1 MRTLLGRFIRL
12 IHGGMRTSVNAKSA
26 RQTVRNRSSTT
37 RAGTSRS
44 AALNFNKIVGNVGR
58 HIELQPAACFLDAKG
73 HALPDV
79 SDDWLITE
87 ASDDRLKI
95 KNVRTGHETV
105 LAKDHIHH
113 YTSNPHRVT
122 NGEEHAFLTLLV
134 QLYIQNDRVTMK
146 PCLRPGERLA
156 PPPVPEIMDEWV
168 DLMYPT
174 LNIAQKLGVDPNAL
188 AWVRESRIPTLAAT
202 GSVEVVLMPESSGKL
217 KRFRVR
223 DYPEPQMLVQRL
235 LPR

>member
-1 MRTLLGRFIRL
+1 LNWGKI
-12 IHGGMRTSVNAKSA
+12 
-26 RQTVRNRSSTT
+26 
-37 RAGTSRS
+37 
-44 AALNFNKIVGNVGR
+44 AANVGS
-58 HIELQPAACFLDAKG
+58 HVELQPTACFLDAKG
-73 HALPDV
+73 RAFPDV

-87 ASDDRLKI
+87 ADDARLKI
-95 KNVRTGHETV
+95 QNVRTGHETV

-122 NGEEHAFLTLLV
+122 SGQEHAFLTLLV
-134 QLYIQNDRVTMK
+134 QLYIQNDRITIK

-156 PPPVPEIMDEWV
+156 PPPVPEVVDEWV

-174 LNIAQKLGVDPNAL
+174 IDIAQKLGIDPNTLGWA
-188 AWVRESRIPTLAAT
+188 RESSVAT
-202 GSVEVVLMPESSGKL
+202 STANGATEVVLMPESTGNL

-223 DYPEPQMLVQRL
+223 TSPESLILVRRL